1 MRPSSSAVSEPAADV
16 VVTGIGVVSPAG
28 ADPPAWLGALD
39 QGTPLARD
47 TSPEGAPRPI
57 RAAGIESF
65 NLRDYGAFRGTVG
78 ISRTAQL
85 AVAATALAQREAAT
99 ASPIPRGDR
108 VGVVLAT
115 AFGNLESMVRFDR
128 GARREG
134 HRFVDP
140 MLFPNTVVNA
150 AAGHVSILFGYSAL
164 NSTVSSGSAAG
175 LQAIAYAVDALR
187 RGDADLIFA
196 GGAEELS
203 YWTWLGERELREPA
217 APGGGAG
224 PAPREEQVVFPG
236 EGAAV
241 LALERA
247 ADARARGARALAVVA
262 AYGESFTGSGCSD
275 QEAVAVRT
283 SALQRAL
290 LGSARDPQDIDCV
303 WSGAQSIAWMKS
315 NEGPVLRAVFGRGS
329 VRVALVA
336 PVMGDWRGASS
347 VLQAA
352 AAVGFLAS
360 RRIPRTELLPGQPET
375 EPGWSGG
382 GGMAPRTVMIYSF
395 DSLGAGAALI
405 LSLPI
410 EDVKEDRRA

>member
-1 MRPSSSAVSEPAADV
+1 MPSVEIMRPSSSAVSEPAADV

-65 NLRDYGAFRGTVG
+65 SLRECGAVRGTVG
-78 ISRTAQL
+78 ISRTARL
-85 AVAATALAQREAAT
+85 AVAATALAHREAAT
-99 ASPIPRGDR
+99 TSPIPRGDR

-164 NSTVSSGSAAG
+164 NSTVSSGSAGG
-175 LQAIAYAVDALR
+175 LRAIEYAADALR
-187 RGDADLIFA
+187 RGDADLVFA

-203 YWTWLGERELREPA
+203 YWTWLGERELRRPA
-217 APGGGAG
+217 APGGGGGWA
-224 PAPREEQVVFPG
+224 AVPREEDAVFLG

-247 ADARARGARALAVVA
+247 TDARARGASALAVVA
-262 AYGESFTGSGCSD
+262 AHGESFAGVGSSD
-275 QEAVAVRT
+275 QEMVTARS
-283 SALQRAL
+283 SALRRAV
-290 LGSARDPQDIDCV
+290 LGSGRDPQEMGLL
-303 WSGAQSIAWMKS
+303 WSDAGSIEQLEGEEGAA
-315 NEGPVLRAVFGRGS
+315 LREVFGNSRL
-329 VRVALVA
+329 RVALVT

-347 VLQAA
+347 ALQTA
-352 AAVGFLAS
+352 AAVGFLAA
-360 RRIPRTELLPGQPET
+360 RRFPRTATFPGRMEK
-375 EPGWSGG
+375 GAARSADGG
-382 GGMAPRTVMIYSF
+382 TAPRTVMVCAF
-395 DSLGAGAALI
+395 DRLGANAALV
-405 LSLPI
+405 LS
-410 EDVKEDRRA
+410 

>member
-1 MRPSSSAVSEPAADV
+1 MPSEETMRPSSSAVPEPADDV
-16 VVTGIGVVSPAG
+16 VVTGVGVISADGAGPA
-28 ADPPAWLGALD
+28 AWLGALD
-39 QGTPLARD
+39 
-47 TSPEGAPRPI
+47 SGAPLVRDASPQGAPQPI
-57 RAAGIESF
+57 RAAAIEGFS
-65 NLRDYGAFRGTVG
+65 LRDYGAFRGTVG
-78 ISRTAQL
+78 ISGTAQL
-85 AVAATALAQREAAT
+85 AWAATALAQREAAT

-241 LALERA
+241 LALEDR
-247 ADARARGARALAVVA
+247 
-262 AYGESFTGSGCSD
+262 
-275 QEAVAVRT
+275 
-283 SALQRAL
+283 
-290 LGSARDPQDIDCV
+290 
-303 WSGAQSIAWMKS
+303 KS
-315 NEGPVLRAVFGRGS
+315 TRLNSSHLVISYAVFC
-329 VRVALVA
+329 LKKKK
-336 PVMGDWRGASS
+336 
-347 VLQAA
+347 
-352 AAVGFLAS
+352 
-360 RRIPRTELLPGQPET
+360 T
-375 EPGWSGG
+375 
-382 GGMAPRTVMIYSF
+382 
-395 DSLGAGAALI
+395 
-405 LSLPI
+405 
-410 EDVKEDRRA
+410 KH